1 MKKIV
6 LLLLFVNEL
15 NAMETYITY
24 YVRNFTNGD
33 TISMELSPQITIA
46 EAMKKYTREHHSECH
61 NLDLLV
67 HGQTANPA
75 STLDLI
81 GSKNFTLLT
90 CIQQLFNFSKCITN
104 DKFDGDNNII
114 EKVKKLEE
122 NYRAINSQETYDSVA
137 ADWCLIKDE
146 LLEKNLDN
154 AVKEIQKIFDSS
166 TYAFN
171 FEVLDLTSHLDSLNS
186 DPDKFSPAERKLL
199 EMIKSLNLLK
209 ISDEKELRLLQ
220 KLYYRFLIEI
230 YTEHKQDL
238 DNFKLEPNNH
248 KVILEVNDYLQRYN
262 DLKKN
267 IPLEFFFE
275 EEMKTYFKG
284 NVAEEACWENF
295 SMLLAF
301 LKQTDDTIK
310 LLRPIVNTLIH
321 YSRDPSLPKKLKN
334 KANIMQKQ
342 IINYKKGLF
351 FSIEGLP
358 TLLNIDNFLNENAT
372 INESFELNFRKAVP
386 KFQIA
391 HYGLTNARMIESI
404 EFLLAK
410 YKNDKTPVSYF
421 IKELSQFIRQRTM
434 SGASFVKKAR

>member
-33 TISMELSPQITIA
+33 TISMELCPKTTIA
-46 EAMKKYTREHHSECH
+46 QAMKSYTKMFPDRH
-61 NLDLLV
+61 NLELCSA
-67 HGQTANPA
+67 GKIANPA
-75 STLDLI
+75 SSLDLI
-81 GSKNFTLLT
+81 GSENFTVLT
-90 CIQQLFNFSKCITN
+90 FLPQVFNFPKFITDDN
-104 DKFDGDNNII
+104 FDCDNNII

-146 LLEKNLDN
+146 LLEKNLYI
-154 AVKEIQKIFDSS
+154 AAGKIQKIFDSS
-166 TYAFN
+166 TYAFK
-171 FEVLDLTSHLDSLNS
+171 FEILDLTSHLDSLNS
-186 DPDKFSPAERKLL
+186 NPDKFSPAECKLL

-209 ISDEKELRLLQ
+209 ISDEKKLRLLQ

-238 DNFKLEPNNH
+238 DSFKLEPNNH

-275 EEMKTYFKG
+275 EEIQAYFKC
-284 NVAEEACWENF
+284 NVAKEAREDF

-301 LKQTDDTIK
+301 LKQTDDTVK
-310 LLRPIVNTLIH
+310 LLRPIVNTLLNH
-321 YSRDPSLPKKLKN
+321 SRDSSFPKNLKD
-334 KANIMQKQ
+334 KVDIMQKQ
-342 IINYKKGLF
+342 IINYDAGLL
-351 FSIEGLP
+351 FSIEELP
-358 TLLNIDNFLNENAT
+358 TLLNIDNFLNENET
-372 INESFELNFRKAVP
+372 INNSFKFTFRKAVP

-404 EFLLAK
+404 ESLLAQ
-410 YKNDKTPVSYF
+410 YQNDKTPVSYF